1 MGMLKRMLG
10 GDSTLILAA
19 LGIIASSV
27 FLLDTA
33 IVSGSGGVQHDFAY
47 RQVAFAIIGLGIAF
61 GVSRV
66 PIQRWQ
72 QYWPH
77 ALAIAVTGVVA
88 VRFVGTVVNGS
99 RRWLDLGPI
108 ALQPSEFGKVLALI
122 AICGFLA
129 SRAREIRSPRVFWSG
144 LGMLAIPAAIV
155 FIQPDFGTAQVYGY
169 LALGVLFFA
178 GARWTHFAILG
189 GGVIAISVIILAI
202 LPAVGLTVLHDY
214 QVKRLTGFL
223 DPEADAQGSNYQT
236 IQAKIA
242 IGSGQL
248 AGRPKDEASQVQ
260 QGFLPEPQ
268 TDFIFATLVE
278 RYGFLGGAFV
288 LSLYMV
294 LLSRIVA
301 AVGTAASF
309 YGRLIAG
316 GVAVLFFCQVFVNV
330 GMVVGILPV
339 TGVPLP
345 MFSYGG
351 SSLWTN
357 LAALGLVAA
366 VLREAERPEAR
377 YQRRTGRPVGGF
389 GSLRSTGSER
399 SGSGSRSASGARS
412 ATGFGRDTSRTGS
425 PLAGGTVKRR
435 ATRSRRRPS
444 R

>member
-1 MGMLKRMLG
+1 MGILKRLLG
-10 GDSTLILAA
+10 SDSTLVLAA
-19 LGIIASSV
+19 LGIICSSV

-33 IVSGSGGVQHDFAY
+33 IVSGDGGVQHDFAY

-66 PIQRWQ
+66 PIQAWQ
-72 QYWPH
+72 DYWPH
-77 ALAIAVTGVVA
+77 ALALAVTGVVA

-99 RRWLDLGPI
+99 RRWLDLGPVS
-108 ALQPSEFGKVLALI
+108 LQPSEFGKVLALI
-122 AICGFLA
+122 AICGFIA
-129 SRAREIRSPRVFWSG
+129 SRARDIRSPRVFWSA
-144 LGMLAIPAAIV
+144 LGMLAIPAGVV

-178 GARWTHFAILG
+178 GARWTHFAMLG
-189 GGVIAISVIILAI
+189 GGVVIISVMILAI

-214 QVKRLTGFL
+214 QIKRLTGFL

-248 AGRPKDEASQVQ
+248 AGRPDGEASQVQ

-278 RYGFLGGAFV
+278 RHGFLGGAFV
-288 LSLYMV
+288 LGLYVV
-294 LLSRIVA
+294 LLSRILA

-316 GVAVLFFCQVFVNV
+316 GVAMLFFCQVFVNV
-330 GMVVGILPV
+330 GMVIGILPV
-339 TGVPLP
+339 TGVPMP

-357 LAALGLVAA
+357 MGALGLVAA

-389 GSLRSTGSER
+389 GSLRATGSDRSR
-399 SGSGSRSASGARS
+399 SGV
-412 ATGFGRDTSRTGS
+412 TGFGRDTSRTGS
-425 PLAGGTVKRR
+425 PLVGGTVSRR
-435 ATRSRRRPS
+435 KTRSRRRPS